1 MEEATGVTTP
11 AGVLAATVHTNI
23 FTWPIVPAG
32 ILNVVEPVI
41 ERNDTGV
48 VTSISPVV

>member
-1 MEEATGVTTP
+1 MAEAIGVSVP

-23 FTWPIVPAG
+23 FICPIVPAG
-32 ILNVVEPVI
+32 REKVVVPVT